1 MDWPPVH
8 ETHTPN
14 NPNVWFHLG
23 SLFEQRTHWDRTE
36 ANRRINVHAVLSF
49 LWLRQSSTMGLS
61 LKNTTPWSTLRTVT
75 AAFWTNEFQ
84 EGKRKWRPLGPR
96 RAPGARECQQPVS
109 KASAAWALT
118 VITPQVSKWV
128 SSDLSVASSG
138 PATTPKESHLW
149 LRTRCQHAVAVAS
162 SVISDC
168 QIQSGGG
175 GEQYLW
181 FILYNMIKY
190 RTIVWNEG
198 QRSIPVEWL
207 SCLYKALRNC
217 AANSTHPS
225 QPSGPSD
232 GT

>member
-1 MDWPPVH
+1 MDWPPVP
-8 ETHTPN
+8 ETHNPN

-36 ANRRINVHAVLSF
+36 ANSMINVHAVLSF

-61 LKNTTPWSTLRTVT
+61 LKNTAPWSTLRTVT

-84 EGKRKWRPLGPR
+84 EGKQKWR

-128 SSDLSVASSG
+128 SSELSVASSG
-138 PATTPKESHLW
+138 PATTSKEFNLW
-149 LRTRCQHAVAVAS
+149 LWTRCQHAVAVAS

-168 QIQSGGG
+168 QIQSGGA
-175 GEQYLW
+175 GEAIFMVYSLQPDKVQDNCVKW
-181 FILYNMIKY
+181 RPEKH
-190 RTIVWNEG
+190 
-198 QRSIPVEWL
+198 
-207 SCLYKALRNC
+207 SCGMA
-217 AANSTHPS
+217 
-225 QPSGPSD
+225 
-232 GT
+232 